1 MSKSIKPKATP
12 KEAIVKD
19 VPKEAENPKMVVD
32 ENGKVKIKATKK
44 APFHKEGE
52 MLEVREFLAVKMVTN
67 GWAELI
73 K

>member
-1 MSKSIKPKATP
+1 MSKSIKPKVTSKAPIIKDEP
-12 KEAIVKD
+12 KEV
-19 VPKEAENPKMVVD
+19 VMPKMVAD
-32 ENGKVKIKATKK
+32 ENGKVKVKATSK

-52 MLEVREFLAVKMVTN
+52 ELEVREFLAVKMVTN

>member
-1 MSKSIKPKATP
+1 
-12 KEAIVKD
+12 
-19 VPKEAENPKMVVD
+19 MVVD
-32 ENGKVKIKATKK
+32 ENGKVKVKATSK

>member
-19 VPKEAENPKMVVD
+19 VPKEVEKPKMVVD
-32 ENGKVKIKATKK
+32 ENGKVKVKTTSK
-44 APFHKEGE
+44 APYHDADIEIE
-52 MLEVREFLAVKMVTN
+52 VLEHLAVKMVTN

>member
-19 VPKEAENPKMVVD
+19 VPKEVEQSKMVVD
-32 ENGKVKIKATKK
+32 ENGKVKVKATSK

-52 MLEVREFLAVKMVTN
+52 ILEVREFLAVKMVTN

>member
-1 MSKSIKPKATP
+1 MSKSIKPKATAKAIIEDKP
-12 KEAIVKD
+12 KEVKM
-19 VPKEAENPKMVVD
+19 PKMVVN
-32 ENGKVKIKATKK
+32 ENGKVKIKATSK

-52 MLEVREFLAVKMVTN
+52 ELEVREFLAVKMVTN